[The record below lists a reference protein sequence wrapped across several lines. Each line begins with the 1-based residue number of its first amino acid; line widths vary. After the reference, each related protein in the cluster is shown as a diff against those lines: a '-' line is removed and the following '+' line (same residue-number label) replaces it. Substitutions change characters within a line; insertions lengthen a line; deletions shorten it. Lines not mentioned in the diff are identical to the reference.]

1 MCQRGAFLSLWLR
14 ANFLKIAAQFWGF
27 SPILIL
33 LLQLVSL
40 YLFLPG
46 GSVSITEV
54 AVVGA
59 GPYGLSI
66 AAHLAHRGIQVRIFG
81 SPMETWR
88 RQMPRGMLLKSDGF
102 ASNLAD
108 PARQYELR
116 HFCAEHHIPYGN
128 TGVPVKLDTFANYGV
143 AFQQRFLPHL
153 EDIKV
158 RSIERHGSRFRLAC
172 DDGTELLANRV
183 IVATGISYYSFV
195 PEALEHLPDAMLR
208 HSHKVRDPNVY
219 CGKSVAVVGGGASAL
234 DLAALLH
241 EGGAKVSVVARR
253 PRVIFSDPP
262 PNRPRTFLEQLRAPG
277 SGVGPG
283 WKSRLITEFPGLFRL
298 LPLAYRLSAVKRF
311 LGPLGGWPM
320 RDRVIGK
327 VDLLTGCT
335 PVAAEERNG
344 QAVLTLAVNDGSTRT
359 LAVDHVVAATGYKA
373 RLSRLPFL
381 EDSLRREINSAE
393 DTPILSANFESSVP
407 GLYFVGIS
415 AANTFGPMMRF
426 AFGARYTARRI
437 TRHLA
442 GRVRRQTREAT
453 SLQAEQE
460 SLPVQVEMR

>member
-1 MCQRGAFLSLWLR
+1 
-14 ANFLKIAAQFWGF
+14 
-27 SPILIL
+27 
-33 LLQLVSL
+33 
-40 YLFLPG
+40 
-46 GSVSITEV
+46 
-54 AVVGA
+54 
-59 GPYGLSI
+59 
-66 AAHLAHRGIQVRIFG
+66 
-81 SPMETWR
+81 METWR

-108 PARQYELR
+108 PKRQYELQ
-116 HFCAEHHIPYGN
+116 HFCAERQIAYGH
-128 TGVPVKLDTFANYGV
+128 TGVPVKLDTFASYGV

-153 EDIKV
+153 EETKV
-158 RSIERHGSRFRLAC
+158 RSIERDGSRFRIAC

-183 IVATGISYYSFV
+183 IVATGISYYAFI
-195 PEALEHLPDAMLR
+195 PEALEHLPDALLR
-208 HSHKVRDPNVY
+208 HSHKVPDPSVY
-219 CGKSVAVVGGGASAL
+219 CGRSVAVVGGGASAL

-241 EGGAKVSVVARR
+241 EAGAKVSVVARR
-253 PRVIFSDPP
+253 PRVLFSDPP
-262 PNRPRTFLEQLRAPG
+262 PNRPRTLLEQLRAPS

-298 LPLAYRLSAVKRF
+298 LPLSYRLSAVRRF

-335 PVAAEERNG
+335 PVAAEERDG
-344 QAVLTLAVNDGSTRT
+344 QALLTLATLDGGTRT
-359 LAVDHVVAATGYKA
+359 LVVDHVVAATGYKA

-381 EDSLRREINSAE
+381 DDSLRRAIDSAE

-437 TRHLA
+437 SRHLSRKVGRQA
-442 GRVRRQTREAT
+442 GAAT
-453 SLQAEQE
+453 SV
-460 SLPVQVEMR
+460 PVDQQPVAEMR

>member
-1 MCQRGAFLSLWLR
+1 MS
-14 ANFLKIAAQFWGF
+14 
-27 SPILIL
+27 S
-33 LLQLVSL
+33 
-40 YLFLPG
+40 
-46 GSVSITEV
+46 TDV

-59 GPYGLSI
+59 GPYGLSL
-66 AAHLAHRGIQVRIFG
+66 AAHLSHQGLRVRIFG

-88 RQMPRGMLLKSDGF
+88 TQMPRGMLLKSDGF
-102 ASNLAD
+102 ASSLAD
-108 PARQYELR
+108 PQHQYELQ
-116 HFCAEHHIPYGN
+116 HFCAERQITYGH

-143 AFQQRFLPHL
+143 AFQQRFLPNL
-153 EDIKV
+153 EEAKV
-158 RSIERHGSRFRLAC
+158 CSIERRGSRFRLAC
-172 DDGTELLANRV
+172 DNGTELLASRV

-195 PEALEHLPDAMLR
+195 PEALEHLPDALLR
-208 HSHKVRDPNVY
+208 HSHKVADPIFY
-219 CGKSVAVVGGGASAL
+219 CGKSVAVIGGGASAL

-241 EGGAKVSVVARR
+241 EAGAKVSVVARR
-253 PRVIFSDPP
+253 PKVVFSDPP
-262 PNRPRTFLEQLRAPG
+262 PNRPRTLVEKLRAPS

-298 LPLAYRLSAVKRF
+298 LPLGYRIRAVKRF

-327 VDLLTGCT
+327 VDLLTACS

-344 QAVLTLAVNDGSTRT
+344 QAVLTLAVNDGSKRT
-359 LAVDHVVAATGYKA
+359 LVVDHVVSATGYKA

-381 EDSLRREINSAE
+381 DNSLRREIDSAE

-437 TRHLA
+437 TRHLT
-442 GRVRRQTREAT
+442 GKVRRQSREAV
-453 SLQAEQE
+453 SLQVDQEQ
-460 SLPVQVEMR
+460 LPVQVEMR